1 MSDGFNWWDEMGIRV
16 GTVIAGLVG
25 GILSLSMMPRLTF
38 RKAMTAVLGGGA
50 CAAYGTPLVVEY
62 LGVASRNLENGLAFV
77 LGVVGMHILG
87 GIFTMSDRWR
97 RNPSIDLDALK
108 GGAGDDAA
116 GKR

>member
-1 MSDGFNWWDEMGIRV
+1 MNDLRWWDVMGIQV
-16 GTVIAGLVG
+16 GTVVAGLIG
-25 GILSLSMMPRLTF
+25 GILSLSMMPKLTF

-87 GIFTMSDRWR
+87 GLFTLSDRWR
-97 RNPSIDLDALK
+97 RNPSIDLEAVK
-108 GGAGDDAA
+108 TRRGD
-116 GKR
+116 K